1 MKKIYSKKN
10 SDILL
15 HIVYKLDVKSTGR
28 TNIAPQDE
36 FLQLAIIKGQ
46 PGLITEPHKHI
57 WKDCP
62 KKTITQESWVV
73 IKGKAKFY
81 MYDLDNTLIST
92 EILEPGDVSLTFQGG
107 HTYEILEE
115 DTLVYEYKTGPYE
128 GQQND
133 KEIING

>member
-15 HIVYKLDVKSTGR
+15 HIVYKLDVKSNGR

-57 WKDCP
+57 WKDCL

-81 MYDLDNTLIST
+81 MYDLKSTLIKFIYVNFLLKYFIYSFNQSN
-92 EILEPGDVSLTFQGG
+92 LL
-107 HTYEILEE
+107 
-115 DTLVYEYKTGPYE
+115 
-128 GQQND
+128 
-133 KEIING
+133 